1 MSSPAKSKGGLS
13 KIMVAIDGSEPSM
26 DAVDY
31 ALSMATKQGGCEL
44 IVMTVVR
51 MPVSSYGLMT
61 PESEVRHGKDRE
73 EIIAARQL
81 LDKVREQAA
90 NHGIV
95 FKTEVVDTQLS
106 VEAAI
111 IEYAEEQ
118 QVDLIVIGTK
128 GKSGP
133 KKLLL
138 GSVASA
144 VVTYAGCPVLVVK

>member
-1 MSSPAKSKGGLS
+1 
-13 KIMVAIDGSEPSM
+13 MVAIDGSKPSM

-61 PESEVRHGKDRE
+61 HENEIRHGKDRE
-73 EIIAARQL
+73 EIIEARQL

-90 NHGIV
+90 NHSIV

-106 VEAAI
+106 VGAAI

-128 GKSGP
+128 GKSGL